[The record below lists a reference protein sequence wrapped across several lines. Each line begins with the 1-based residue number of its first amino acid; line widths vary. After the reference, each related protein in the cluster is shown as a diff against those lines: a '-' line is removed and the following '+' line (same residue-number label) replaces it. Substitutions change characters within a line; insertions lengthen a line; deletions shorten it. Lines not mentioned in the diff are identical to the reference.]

1 MRGFLGLLDA
11 DVVENTPWT
20 LPKGSRDLRSL
31 RMLHNFR
38 LRTPKR
44 TPKGVNWAWVT
55 CGSPVTTTKKKKR
68 GKKPGM
74 RRTYFRSRDFVTSGQ
89 KTPLGRIW
97 RNFQLR
103 MRRTYFRTGS
113 LPVTWLMSLPVT
125 WLTSL
130 PVAPPQMWLC
140 PYPYTTVVVVIATTY
155 AISAYHH
162 WCCEFESRSG
172 RGVQHYVIKFVSD
185 LRQVGGFLRVL
196 RFLPPIKLTAA
207 I

>member
-38 LRTPKR
+38 LCTPKR

-97 RNFQLR
+97 RDFRLR
-103 MRRTYFRTGS
+103 MRRTYFRRGS
-113 LPVTWLMSLPVT
+113 LRSHDWCHFRSRDWRHFRSHHLKCGFVRTHILLSWWWSQLPMQSVPIT
-125 WLTSL
+125 TD
-130 PVAPPQMWLC
+130 VASSNLDQGEVYNIMW
-140 PYPYTTVVVVIATTY
+140 
-155 AISAYHH
+155 
-162 WCCEFESRSG
+162 
-172 RGVQHYVIKFVSD
+172 
-185 LRQVGGFLRVL
+185 
-196 RFLPPIKLTAA
+196 
-207 I
+207 